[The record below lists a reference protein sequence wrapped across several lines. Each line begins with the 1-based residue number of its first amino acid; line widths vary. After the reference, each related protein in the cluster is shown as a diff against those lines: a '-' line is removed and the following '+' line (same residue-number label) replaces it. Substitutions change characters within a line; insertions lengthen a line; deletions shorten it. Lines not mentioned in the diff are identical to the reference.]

1 MDNRNDFLD
10 NLEIPESLQPEHI
23 EQMLNEHKKE
33 KKNTWTIQKT
43 IACCASVGLITLAG
57 VAGAIALQSN
67 YDTRID
73 RPSGL
78 AARTE
83 DKNGILHLVSSK
95 KELENYF
102 KYNHLNYGG
111 DIVEEEMAPDATA
124 PDASDSDYSF
134 NDDDTDTSH
143 SSTNVMVDGI
153 DEGDIVKTDGKY
165 LYVLRS
171 NGILEICSAKEGK
184 LEKISSINATEED
197 HGSYYAEVREFYLD
211 EANHKLI
218 VMFSAGQ
225 TYIQVFDIT
234 NPSKPDKAYVYTQS
248 GEYYTS
254 RYVGEYIY
262 VFSRM
267 WASELEGCSGIPSIN
282 GANMDCS
289 QIYMSDG
296 LVNSEMIMS
305 AVKVNSDGRLEVS
318 DSTSVIIPYNEVYMG
333 HDNIYLY
340 YMDYEDWKTCI
351 IRFGYSNGKF
361 DLTGTTRVNGYIQD
375 KFAISE
381 RDGYLFLL
389 TKESSNMSSENRFDV
404 YDEEFK
410 VVGSVRDIAP
420 DELIYAA
427 RYIGD
432 KVYFITYRQIDPLF
446 VVDISDPTNPTILGE
461 VEITGYSEYLH
472 PYGDNLLLG
481 LGYETVDNG
490 YGGMRQD
497 SLKLVM
503 FDISDAMNPAIKDAV
518 EIPNSYYS
526 EALYD
531 YKAIFVSKEKNLIGL
546 MAYVEDGYEYG
557 ARYFL
562 YQWKDDHFELAADYA
577 IENCND
583 LRGNFIGDYFYLTS
597 SNGIIS
603 VDILDGFEKVD
614 EVKF

>member
-10 NLEIPESLQPEHI
+10 DLEIPESLQPEHI

-73 RPSGL
+73 KPSGL

-111 DIVEEEMAPDATA
+111 GIVEEEMAPDATA

-234 NPSKPDKAYVYTQS
+234 NPFKPDKAYVYTQS

-340 YMDYEDWKTCI
+340 YMDYVDWKTCI

-557 ARYFL
+557 AKYLL

>member
-1 MDNRNDFLD
+1 
-10 NLEIPESLQPEHI
+10 
-23 EQMLNEHKKE
+23 
-33 KKNTWTIQKT
+33 
-43 IACCASVGLITLAG
+43 
-57 VAGAIALQSN
+57 
-67 YDTRID
+67 
-73 RPSGL
+73 
-78 AARTE
+78 
-83 DKNGILHLVSSK
+83 
-95 KELENYF
+95 
-102 KYNHLNYGG
+102 
-111 DIVEEEMAPDATA
+111 
-124 PDASDSDYSF
+124 
-134 NDDDTDTSH
+134 
-143 SSTNVMVDGI
+143 
-153 DEGDIVKTDGKY
+153 
-165 LYVLRS
+165 
-171 NGILEICSAKEGK
+171 
-184 LEKISSINATEED
+184 
-197 HGSYYAEVREFYLD
+197 
-211 EANHKLI
+211 
-218 VMFSAGQ
+218 
-225 TYIQVFDIT
+225 
-234 NPSKPDKAYVYTQS
+234 
-248 GEYYTS
+248 
-254 RYVGEYIY
+254 
-262 VFSRM
+262 
-267 WASELEGCSGIPSIN
+267 
-282 GANMDCS
+282 
-289 QIYMSDG
+289 
-296 LVNSEMIMS
+296 MS